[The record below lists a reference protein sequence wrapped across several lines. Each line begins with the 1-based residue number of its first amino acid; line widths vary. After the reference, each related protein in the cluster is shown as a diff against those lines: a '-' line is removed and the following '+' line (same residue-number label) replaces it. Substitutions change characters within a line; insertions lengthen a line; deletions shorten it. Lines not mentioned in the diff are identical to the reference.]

1 MSLYSKKSLKKVDYR
16 EKTDYEPHH
25 RIFYR
30 SGKWKTQKRL
40 TRERVMVA
48 TRPAREALILAKKR
62 FQDGV

>member
-40 TRERVMVA
+40 TRERAIEA
-48 TRPAREALILAKKR
+48 TRPAREALALARK
-62 FQDGV
+62 GVKNGV